1 MLRIT
6 KSKANLFGLL
16 VATVLTVTLVSV
28 GLSFYTSAITRG
40 REAALKVNLQSMN
53 VAIDAYHTSRNRYPS
68 SLKVLVNER
77 YIRAI
82 PSDPFTNSTETWQV
96 ELSGTDHGSSS
107 ARPGVVKVRS
117 GSDRLALDGTRY
129 SDW

>member
-28 GLSFYTSAITRG
+28 GLSFYRSAITRG

-53 VAIDAYHTSRNRYPS
+53 VAIDAYHTARNRYPS
-68 SLKVLVNER
+68 SLTVLVNER

-82 PSDPFTNSTETWQV
+82 PSDPFTNSTDTWQV
-96 ELSGTDHGSSS
+96 ELSGSEPRS
-107 ARPGVVKVRS
+107 AGAKAGVVRVRS
-117 GSDRLALDGTRY
+117 GSDRLASDGTRY